1 METINDKKL
10 CEVYKLRD
18 THLLNEMVKYTK
30 ELIEKEKEKDNK
42 HVVLK
47 DKFEIYDSYT
57 NSEY

>member
-18 THLLNEMVKYTK
+18 THLLNEIAKYTK
-30 ELIEKEKEKDNK
+30 ELIEKEKDNK
-42 HVVLK
+42 RVVLK
-47 DKFEIYDSYT
+47 DKHVINDSYT